1 MNKCAVAAAA
11 ASVWM
16 LSASAAIVDYPSAV
30 SELNPTHYYRLN
42 ETAVGA
48 VADIGSSPTPGT
60 HEGSFPPAEVAAEGP
75 NLPGLDASNNTAL
88 FNNNAGG
95 VNLGP
100 GTGFAANVM
109 SVALWFRAPGG
120 VQIGDRLFTNNV
132 ERLTGGTADSFQMVM
147 TNGASGW
154 SMAFATGNEDPQI
167 PETMQLGVPSS
178 ILNVQDN
185 LWHHVVAVRNG
196 DDVSNLVVVIDG
208 VDLTAQLTPTSAG
221 WGTTPSNAH
230 LGVRADNGGTDH
242 NHNGSVDE
250 AAIWLNRALT
260 VPEAQGLYNAAFI
273 PEPASVALLLAAAS
287 FLSCHRRSREAG
299 RSNRAVP
306 GA

>member
-1 MNKCAVAAAA
+1 MTRFAAAVMA
-11 ASVWM
+11 IPVSILSV
-16 LSASAAIVDYPSAV
+16 SGAIVDYPSAV
-30 SELNPTHYYRLN
+30 AELNPTHSYRLE
-42 ETAVGA
+42 ETTMGS
-48 VADIGSSPTPGT
+48 VADIGSSPIPGM
-60 HEGSFPPAEVAAEGP
+60 HEGLFPPAEVAAEGP
-75 NLPGLDASNNTAL
+75 NLPGLDSTNRAL

-100 GTGFAANVM
+100 GTGFAADIM
-109 SVALWFRAPGG
+109 SVALWFQAPGG

-132 ERLTGGTADSFQMVM
+132 VRLNGGTQDSFQMVM

-178 ILNVQDN
+178 VLNVQDG

-221 WGTTPSNAH
+221 WGTTGNNAH
-230 LGVRADNGGTDH
+230 LGVRADGGNSDH

-260 VPEAQGLYNAAFI
+260 VEEAQGLYNAAFI
-273 PEPASVALLLAAAS
+273 PEPASAALLLGATAI
-287 FLSCHRRSREAG
+287 LSRRRHRSR
-299 RSNRAVP
+299 
-306 GA
+306 